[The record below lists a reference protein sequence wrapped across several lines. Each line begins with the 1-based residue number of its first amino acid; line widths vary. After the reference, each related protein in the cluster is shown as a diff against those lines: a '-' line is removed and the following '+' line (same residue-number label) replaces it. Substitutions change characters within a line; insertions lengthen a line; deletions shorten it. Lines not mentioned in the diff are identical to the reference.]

1 MRIVVYGIPAPQG
14 SKRPIR
20 NKHTGKIATV
30 ENSPNL
36 APWRQDVKHA
46 AEAVLEDLG
55 RPSPFQG
62 AVVVRMVFSMPRPA
76 SVKRN
81 KRPWPSVA
89 PDVLKLGRAVEDAL
103 TAAGVWRDDC
113 LVVEYTRLAKV
124 YCGEDPEALD
134 RPGVLILIGE
144 LVDSE
149 AVTGTPP
156 GKAKHG
162 TTPAGAGTG
171 DQHS

>member
-1 MRIVVYGIPAPQG
+1 MYGIPAPQG
-14 SKRPIR
+14 SKRPVR
-20 NKHTGKIATV
+20 NQHTGKIATI
-30 ENSPNL
+30 ENSPKL

-46 AEAVLEDLG
+46 AEAVLETLG
-55 RPSPFQG
+55 RPQPFQG
-62 AVVVRMVFSMPRPA
+62 AVVVRMVFSVARPA
-76 SVKRN
+76 SVKRS
-81 KRPWPSVA
+81 KRPYPSVA

-144 LVDSE
+144 LIDSE
-149 AVTGTPP
+149 VLEGTPP
-156 GKAKHG
+156 GKKDHG
-162 TTPAGAGTG
+162 TSLTRAGSS
-171 DQHS
+171 HPVP

>member
-20 NKHTGKIATV
+20 NQHTGKIATV

-36 APWRQDVKHA
+36 APWRQDVKFA
-46 AEAVLEDLG
+46 AEAVLTEAG
-55 RPSPFQG
+55 RPQPFQG
-62 AVVVRMVFSMPRPA
+62 AVVVRMVFTVARPA
-76 SVKRN
+76 TVRRN

-89 PDVLKLGRAVEDAL
+89 PDLSKLLRAVEDAL

-124 YCGEDPEALD
+124 YVGEDPEALD
-134 RPGVLILIGE
+134 RPGVVILIGE

-149 AVTGTPP
+149 AITGTPT
-156 GKAKHG
+156 GGTRGATSTG
-162 TTPAGAGTG
+162 VRTTTPDA
-171 DQHS
+171 

>member
-1 MRIVVYGIPAPQG
+1 MRICGTYPASVRIVVYGIPAPQG

-20 NKHTGKIATV
+20 NQYTGKIATV

-36 APWRQDVKHA
+36 APWRQDVKYA
-46 AEAVLEDLG
+46 AEAALTEAG
-55 RPSPFQG
+55 RPQPFQG
-62 AVVVRMVFSMPRPA
+62 AVVVRMVFTLARPA
-76 SVKRN
+76 TVKRN

-89 PDVLKLGRAVEDAL
+89 PDLSKLLRAVEDAL

-124 YCGEDPEALD
+124 YVGEDPEALD
-134 RPGVLILIGE
+134 RPGVVIIIGE

-149 AVTGTPP
+149 AITGTPTR
-156 GKAKHG
+156 GRRDHE
-162 TTPAGAGTG
+162 
-171 DQHS
+171 